1 MHSKTP
7 VKKPLRSRRGFTL
20 VEIVIT
26 MSIVMLLLGVTVLG
40 IRSVSGERRL
50 REVTSELKQYARQAR
65 TQAMLEQRAFQIL
78 FTPTFF
84 SAQALQLVEEGE
96 EFEKLFIAEGEA
108 TRASELKRFTLPEGV
123 QIEVKHWN
131 EKELRPPKPDTWVF
145 EHSGICEPFTVR
157 VSSDDGFIEMVFHPL
172 TAAVEDEVS
181 EIGG

>member
-1 MHSKTP
+1 MKRL
-7 VKKPLRSRRGFTL
+7 LRSRRGFTL
-20 VEIVIT
+20 IEIIIT
-26 MSIVMLLLGVTVLG
+26 MFIVMLLLGVTVLG

-65 TQAMLEQRAFQIL
+65 TQAMLEQRAFQIV

-84 SAQALQLVEEGE
+84 SAQALQQVQEGQ
-96 EFEKLFIAEGEA
+96 EFEQLFLAEGEA
-108 TRASELKRFTLPEGV
+108 TRAAEIKRFTLPEGI
-123 QIEVKHWN
+123 QIEVRHWN
-131 EKELRPPKPDTWVF
+131 EKELHPPKPDTWVF

-157 VSSDDGFIEMVFHPL
+157 VSSEDGYIEMVFHPL